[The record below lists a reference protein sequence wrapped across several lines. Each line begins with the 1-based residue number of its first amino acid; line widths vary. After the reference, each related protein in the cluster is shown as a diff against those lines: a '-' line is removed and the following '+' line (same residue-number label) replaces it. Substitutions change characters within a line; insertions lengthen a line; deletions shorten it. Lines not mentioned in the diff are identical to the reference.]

1 MFAEPKLFATFPTQ
15 RSLLNRL
22 SQVLCL
28 ASLLLSGAVA
38 RGQLKAI
45 PTQAEC
51 DPILENLE
59 SKLKD
64 FAGTL
69 HEFKA
74 EATAMDEARLSADMQ
89 YIQRLQEMILATHGG
104 VKGDSNAVNIQQL
117 VRLLVGA
124 NDIALEASAWQIL
137 AAMKMSQLMALH
149 QAEFQRYSAFG
160 MRAHMDL
167 RMLREVSGQLSH
179 PVLRLAAAADEL
191 ISAQSES
198 SSSRKR

>member
-1 MFAEPKLFATFPTQ
+1 MFSEPRVFAAFSKQ

-22 SQVLCL
+22 CQFLCV

-59 SKLKD
+59 KKLND
-64 FAGTL
+64 FAATL

-74 EATAMDEARLSADMQ
+74 EATTMDEARLGADMQ
-89 YIQRLQEMILATHGG
+89 YIQRLQEMIVATRGG
-104 VKGDSNAVNIQQL
+104 SKSDSNGVNMQQL
-117 VRLLVGA
+117 VRLLIGA
-124 NDIALEASAWQIL
+124 NDMAIEASAWQIL

-149 QAEFQRYSAFG
+149 QAEFQRYSTFG
-160 MRAHMDL
+160 MRVHMDL
-167 RMLREVSGQLSH
+167 RMLREVGGQLSH
-179 PVLRLAAAADEL
+179 PVVRLAAAADEL
-191 ISAQSES
+191 MSVQAES
-198 SSSRKR
+198 GGSRKR